1 MSHML
6 KLWKIIYHYFKI
18 FKFYVI
24 KTKKKKKKKK
34 KKRLIEIENK
44 KKLNL
49 KKI

>member
-34 KKRLIEIENK
+34 RLIEIENK